1 MDGAIVRG
9 HGTFAVGGT
18 LEEAYV
24 AILMEILLYFKETEG
39 TIMEVKILFTSS
51 KDIHPKFGNIIIGK
65 YTIEPLPT
73 NLSDLAESKIKFLL
87 RFEDT
92 VKPDD
97 DRSNPIIEA
106 QMFLSFFSLLIGSK
120 LNIDSTMINDIKNED
135 PALYTDVYN
144 EYKTQIEYI
153 PDFSLLYKKF
163 ESMEYDIAKQL
174 LRACDVYRSAVNL
187 IETNTTLSFFL
198 FCIAIECLSNKVSS
212 KSGMQEKFADFIL
225 TYLPNKSDLNSE
237 ENWRKMLKEIYYNH
251 RSGFTHG
258 GKTIPD
264 AVKMADK
271 HDRIYVKNVI
281 DGKEVLTPGLKWFER
296 IVRNCLVGYLLN
308 IELKNDDD
316 YIDHFKDI
324 SLESN
329 VVHLKI
335 KKDMNAGRIVTEND
349 VELD

>member
-1 MDGAIVRG
+1 
-9 HGTFAVGGT
+9 
-18 LEEAYV
+18 
-24 AILMEILLYFKETEG
+24 
-39 TIMEVKILFTSS
+39 MEVKILFTSS
-51 KDIHPKFGNIIIGK
+51 RDIHPKFGNIVIGK

-87 RFEDT
+87 RFEDNI
-92 VKPDD
+92 KPNDN
-97 DRSNPIIEA
+97 RSNPIAEA

-120 LNIDSTMINDIKNED
+120 LNIDSTMINDIKIED
-135 PALYTDVYN
+135 PALYTDVYS
-144 EYKTQIEYI
+144 EYKTRIESI

-296 IVRNCLVGYLLN
+296 IVRNCLIGYLLN
-308 IELKNDDD
+308 IELKKDNDH
-316 YIDHFKDI
+316 IDHFKNI

-329 VVHLKI
+329 TVYLKI
-335 KKDMNAGRIVTEND
+335 KKQMMAGSVVTEKD